1 MDIALPYRILA
12 IDPAITKSGWAIL
25 DVVSLYPLRIIIVA
39 TGQIDGQKLLKTRK
53 DMMTRFQSSY
63 CVLDALIDV
72 YEELMVR
79 YDPDRTVTEGTYG
92 HLHLAALISLTLV
105 INVIRNLSKKLY
117 DKDIVQ
123 IPPTISKVSFTGK
136 GGADKDH
143 MRLAYQ
149 TNVWLEGTVSDDMI
163 SEHEIDAV
171 SHGAAHVRR
180 DIIGDI
186 VQMSGKEK
194 RAAKQA
200 RKEKALEKQ
209 KQKAIAV
216 G

>member
-1 MDIALPYRILA
+1 MDVTLPYRILA
-12 IDPAITKSGWAIL
+12 IDPAITRSGWAVL
-25 DVVSLYPLRIIIVA
+25 DVISLNPLRIIIVA

-53 DMMTRFQSSY
+53 DMMTRFQPSY
-63 CVLDALIDV
+63 CVLDALIAV
-72 YEELMVR
+72 YEEIMLH
-79 YDPDRTVTEGTYG
+79 YDPDQIVTEGTYG

-117 DKDIVQ
+117 DKDIIQ

-149 TNVWLEGTVSDDMI
+149 TNEWLVGTVADDMI

-180 DIIGDI
+180 DLIGDV

-200 RKEKALEKQ
+200 RKEKALEK
-209 KQKAIAV
+209 KNKSHR
-216 G
+216 